1 MGRLVNEKLLTSA
14 KNLPIHQITNL
25 PIHQL
30 VFLNGCLVNEH
41 DWNVVLDG
49 IHALAGTA
57 LQRGAVVDEGDRC
70 FAVGTGE
77 NLEQFRVDGHA
88 RNI

>member
-1 MGRLVNEKLLTSA
+1 MY
-14 KNLPIHQITNL
+14 
-25 PIHQL
+25 QL
-30 VFLNGCLVNEH
+30 VLLDCGLIDKH
-41 DWNVVLDG
+41 DRNVVLDG
-49 IHALAGTA
+49 IHALAGAA
-57 LQRGAVVDEGDRC
+57 LQRGAVVDERDRR